1 MGISELLERLGRA
14 VFEMPF
20 GAGQVGDSPEIAEI
34 RFAIL
39 DEVRTRMQRAAGKHI
54 FPYDLV
60 TIQIHG
66 VGDSQS
72 AIFEREFFR
81 GFFENEVR
89 RTLEKEQCRFPGD
102 LRVEVRVTKSLPE
115 TGKWLTVETS
125 AQAAP
130 PPPAPVTRRVA
141 RLTVL
146 AGTANSFEFALEKA
160 RINIG
165 RVTDVY
171 RAAGPSRRN
180 DILFAEETPI
190 NRTVSREHAH
200 ILWDEAAREYRLY
213 NDRWYKRVGKHDG
226 ACNLWIMRDGMGQE
240 VHRDTRGTKLQDG
253 DEIHLGKAVLRF
265 SLHGSGDPLP

>member
-1 MGISELLERLGRA
+1 MGISELIERLGRA

-20 GAGQVGDSPEIAEI
+20 SAGQVSESPEIAEI

-60 TIQIHG
+60 RISIHG

-81 GFFENEVR
+81 GFFESEVR
-89 RTLEKEQCRFPGD
+89 RALDKEHCRYPDD
-102 LRVEVRVTKSLPE
+102 LRVEVHVTKNLSE
-115 TGKWLTVETS
+115 TGKWLTVETT

-130 PPPAPVTRRVA
+130 PPAPAPIARRIGK
-141 RLTVL
+141 LTVL
-146 AGTANSFEFALEKA
+146 AGTANQAEFTVEKA
-160 RINIG
+160 RLNIG

-171 RAAGPSRRN
+171 RAAGPARRN
-180 DILFAEETPI
+180 DILFAEETAI

-200 ILWDEAAREYRLY
+200 ILWDETAKEYRLY
-213 NDRWYKRVGKHDG
+213 NDRWYKRGGKHDG

-240 VHRDTRGTKLQDG
+240 VHRDSRGTKLQDG
-253 DEIHLGKAVLRF
+253 DEIHFGKAVLRF
-265 SLHGSGDPLP
+265 SFE

>member
-20 GAGQVGDSPEIAEI
+20 SPGQVSDSPEIAEI

-39 DEVRTRMQRAAGKHI
+39 DEIRNRMQRAAGKHI

-60 TIQIHG
+60 RIQIHG
-66 VGDSQS
+66 VGDAQS

-81 GFFENEVR
+81 NFFENEVR
-89 RTLEKEQCRFPGD
+89 RALEKEHCRFPDD
-102 LRVEVRVTKSLPE
+102 LRAEVHVTRDLPE
-115 TGKWLTVETS
+115 TGKWLTVETT
-125 AQAAP
+125 AQPVTP
-130 PPPAPVTRRVA
+130 PVAPVVRHAA

-146 AGTANSFEFALEKA
+146 SGIANSPEFILQKS

-171 RAAGPSRRN
+171 HAAGPSRRN

-200 ILWDEAAREYRLY
+200 ILWDEAVREYRLY
-213 NDRWYKRVGKHDG
+213 NDRWYKRGGTHDG
-226 ACNLWIMRDGMGQE
+226 ACNLWIMREGMGQE
-240 VHRDTRGTKLQDG
+240 VHRDTRGAKLQDG

-265 SLHGSGDPLP
+265 SLQV

>member
-1 MGISELLERLGRA
+1 MGMAELLERLGRA

-20 GAGQVGDSPEIAEI
+20 GAGQVSDSPEIAEI

-39 DEVRTRMQRAAGKHI
+39 DEVRARMQRAAGKHI

-60 TIQIHG
+60 RVQNHG
-66 VGDSQS
+66 VGDAQS

-81 GFFENEVR
+81 SFFENEVR
-89 RTLEKEQCRFPGD
+89 RALEKEQCRYPGD
-102 LRVEVRVTKSLPE
+102 LIVEVRVTRNLPE
-115 TGKWLTVETS
+115 TGKWLTVETT
-125 AQAAP
+125 AQPA
-130 PPPAPVTRRVA
+130 PAPVVPLSRRSA
-141 RLTVL
+141 TLTVL
-146 AGTANSFEFALEKA
+146 AGNANSAEFALDKT

-190 NRTVSREHAH
+190 NQTVSREHAH

-213 NDRWYKRVGKHDG
+213 NDRWYKRGGKHDG

-240 VHRDTRGTKLQDG
+240 VHRDTRGAKLQDG

-265 SLHGSGDPLP
+265 SLNAR

>member
-1 MGISELLERLGRA
+1 MGISELIERLGRA

-20 GAGQVGDSPEIAEI
+20 SAGQVSESPEIAEI

-54 FPYDLV
+54 FPFDLV
-60 TIQIHG
+60 RIYIHG

-81 GFFENEVR
+81 GFFEGEVR
-89 RTLEKEQCRFPGD
+89 RALDKEQCRYPED
-102 LRVEVRVTKSLPE
+102 LRVEVHVTKTLSE
-115 TGKWLTVETS
+115 TGKWLTVETT
-125 AQAAP
+125 AQVAAP
-130 PPPAPVTRRVA
+130 PSLPLARRVA
-141 RLTVL
+141 KLEVL
-146 AGTANSFEFALEKA
+146 AGTANSPEFPLEKA

-171 RAAGPSRRN
+171 RAAGPARRN

-190 NRTVSREHAH
+190 NQTVSREHAH
-200 ILWDEAAREYRLY
+200 ILWDETGHEYRLY
-213 NDRWYKRVGKHDG
+213 NDRWYKRGGKHDG

-240 VHRDTRGTKLQDG
+240 VHRDTRGTKLQNG
-253 DEIHLGKAVLRF
+253 DEIHFGKAVLRF
-265 SLHGSGDPLP
+265 SFV